1 MNSNK
6 SIDSELWKAYEE
18 TDFIVHTKP
27 EFTLNIGQFS
37 EQLKQLLNSHKVTSA
52 AFVTAYNPFS
62 QQLSEDENSE
72 RQTRLVDEIHS
83 RGLSLF
89 QGLGQH
95 PNHQW
100 QGEPSVLILGIALE
114 AAKKLACTYEQNAFV
129 WCDEACTPQLI
140 ASFNQIQ

>member
-72 RQTRLVDEIHS
+72 RQIRLVDEIQS

-114 AAKKLACTYEQNAFV
+114 AAKKLARTYEQNAFV

>member
-6 SIDSELWKAYEE
+6 SIDSELWKSYEE
-18 TDFIVHTKP
+18 TDFIVHSKP
-27 EFTLNIGQFS
+27 EFALNIGQFS

-72 RQTRLVDEIHS
+72 RQIRLVDEIQS

-114 AAKKLACTYEQNAFV
+114 AAKKLARTYEQNAFV

-140 ASFNQIQ
+140 ASFHQSQ